1 LASPEDMFNFE
12 GEDASQGALEQG
24 STAHPSVLA
33 MNDPIRRAARRE
45 LGWFYTQMRGRV
57 PVVGTAP
64 AHVVAAASRIA
75 GWLSELA
82 PIHRGAFVVRYDGR
96 RWPVRIIRQFG
107 GVASVAVRIAA
118 MRRERGPTETLAE
131 AEHAVVTKLLAHIA
145 AARGLPG
152 FTRPG
157 ASRIDSARVLRRLHR
172 GAQSY
177 VWRAE
182 SAYSEA
188 RGAAPCVVPARSKEG
203 A

>member
-1 LASPEDMFNFE
+1 LASPEDMFDFDGKDE
-12 GEDASQGALEQG
+12 SLEALDQGP
-24 STAHPSVLA
+24 TAGRSVLA
-33 MNDPIRRAARRE
+33 MNDPLVRAARRE

-57 PVVGTAP
+57 PVVGAAP

-75 GWLSELA
+75 GWLNELA

-107 GVASVAVRIAA
+107 GVASVVVRIAA
-118 MRRERGPTETLAE
+118 MRGERGPTETLAE
-131 AEHAVVTKLLAHIA
+131 TEHAVVSELLAHIA
-145 AARGLPG
+145 AARRLPG
-152 FTRPG
+152 LSPPG
-157 ASRIDSARVLRRLHR
+157 ASRIDSARELRRLHR

-188 RGAAPCVVPARSKEG
+188 RGFAPCVVPARSKEG